1 MNWFTTLT
9 LTLDKDIYIAI
20 NSSKQNTFLNNI
32 NKNYLINLFFFK

>member
-1 MNWFTTLT
+1 MNWFTTLTLT

-32 NKNYLINLFFFK
+32 YKKII